1 MPCRLMEKI
10 EDWFY
15 GAVTTG
21 VNVRA
26 VECQYRQSSELAKQA
41 WNAFGSN
48 AVQHNL
54 QATGGLQPYRAV
66 SGMASA
72 M

>member
-1 MPCRLMEKI
+1 MRCRLMEKV

-15 GAVTTG
+15 GAVTKG

-26 VECQYRQSSELAKQA
+26 GEYLYKKCSEVAKHA
-41 WNAFGSN
+41 WNAVGSN

-54 QATGGLQPYRAV
+54 QATGGFKP
-66 SGMASA
+66 
-72 M
+72 